1 MYRLNYHSLLHELD
15 LQKISI
21 QNQFNCGILNSIDA
35 TNELMMIRKKETKIK
50 ETLVM
55 QYHISKDGTPRTI
68 SYIENRKLYTTFM
81 PDRSRLSAK
90 SKEAL
95 IDKLMDYYGLT
106 INDTSFK
113 SIFDIALEE
122 KATTENPDSKTIE
135 DYEYA
140 FKRFIDDSF
149 AKKDIRKISDKELK
163 EYTQNLVTSPNPP
176 NKKAF
181 LKYKGVLNLAFN
193 YAIEKGIIISNPVK
207 QIKNSVY
214 IKSCAVTDNSPENKI
229 HSPEEI
235 EQIKA
240 KVRKRMSYRTYT
252 HGYFIN
258 GYAILL
264 SIEMGLRCA
273 ELCALKW
280 SDVKVKENYIHIHS
294 QQLKKKNENS
304 KKGKKSSIYYHVLYT
319 KNEKGVSQDGRKF
332 PLTQAIKSLL
342 EELKALQDDLGIRSE
357 YIFCHE
363 DGEWIKTD
371 AYETC
376 LRRLCQSLDLDVTN
390 NHAFRMSL
398 NSNVFIPAGLPVTE
412 RARLL
417 GHSVETNLKYYSF
430 AGKGN
435 LQDICDLLNGIA

>member
-1 MYRLNYHSLLHELD
+1 MLLLIYQSILRDFEA
-15 LQKISI
+15 QKRSI
-21 QNQFNCGILNSIDA
+21 QNQLACGILNMIDA
-35 TNELMMIRKKETKIK
+35 THEIDMINKKESKIR
-50 ETLVM
+50 EALVM
-55 QYHISKDGTPRTI
+55 EYHVSKNGTPRTI
-68 SYIENRKLYTTFM
+68 SYIEERCLFTTFM

-90 SKEAL
+90 TKEAL

-113 SIFDIALEE
+113 SIFDIALKE

-163 EYTQNLVTSPNPP
+163 EYTQNIVTSPNPP
-176 NKKAF
+176 KKKAF

-193 YAIEKGIIISNPVK
+193 YAIENGIIISNPVK

-229 HSPEEI
+229 YSPEEI

-240 KVRKRMSYRTYT
+240 KVRKRMSYRTYK

-294 QQLKKKNENS
+294 QQLKKKKKNS

-342 EELKALQDDLGIRSE
+342 EELKALQDVLGIRSE